1 MNIFKRFLSYYKP
14 HWKLFAFDMIC
25 ATVVS
30 LVDISIPQILRDL
43 TNNIY
48 RQSEYV
54 ILDWLPYIF
63 TTLLIMYVLRMLC
76 QYFIGSWGHI
86 MGSRMES
93 DMRRDLFRK
102 MEELP
107 YSYYDKHS
115 TGDLTSRMVS
125 DLFDISELAHHGPE
139 NLFLSLIKIIG
150 SVVLLMRINV
160 NLTLLL
166 LAVIIAI
173 VIFSGHLNI
182 NMRKTFMDNRKKIS
196 GINVKFQDSIEGIR
210 VVKSFANEKSEAE
223 KFAKA
228 NNAFLES
235 KKNSYKVMG
244 TFQAGNGFLQGLLY
258 ITVLVAGGY
267 YVAVGKLKATD
278 LAVYALYINVV
289 VSPINILVEFLE
301 TFQKGFAGF
310 KRFVEIIDTDTEI
323 KDSPDA
329 KELTDVDGKIEY
341 TDVDFAYDSNSKI
354 LSNLNLTIDSG
365 KTVALV
371 GASGGGKTTICSLL
385 PRFYD
390 VTGGSIK
397 IDGKDIRSLTQQ
409 SLRKAIGI
417 VQQDVYLFGST
428 FKENIAYGKIGAS
441 DEEIIDAAKKANI
454 HDFIMS
460 LPEGY
465 DTNVGERG
473 VRLSGGQRQRIS
485 IARVFL
491 KNPKIL
497 ILDEATSALD
507 NESERY
513 IQNSLDELAK
523 GRTTLVI
530 AHRLSTIVNADKI
543 YVIEKGS
550 VKENGTHKE
559 LLEKNGIYAKYY
571 NMQFKQ

>member
-63 TTLLIMYVLRMLC
+63 ATLLIMYVLRMFC

-139 NLFLSLIKIIG
+139 NLFLSLIKITG
-150 SVVLLMRINV
+150 SIILLFRINKE
-160 NLTLLL
+160 LTLLL
-166 LAVIIAI
+166 LVVIIAI
-173 VIFSGHLNI
+173 VIFSGQLNI

-196 GINVKFQDSIEGIR
+196 GINIKFQDSIEGIR

-267 YVAVGKLKATD
+267 YVAVGKLKAAD

-329 KELTDVDGKIEY
+329 EILSYVKGKIEY
-341 TDVDFAYDSNSKI
+341 NNVDFSYDGNSEI
-354 LSNLNLTIDSG
+354 LNNLNLTIEPG